1 VIVSHRHWHY
11 EDAVAE
17 CDRWVMPKSVVRR
30 VFMKDMNQEERITL
44 DALGR
49 GTEDRSRARLMIV
62 LTGELRATVLGRC
75 RTLLPGAIVGTE
87 RVDQLLTHGGEGLTL
102 SIDWKS
108 EEPFHGGAHLGP
120 RALQTL
126 RALSASIRDHHPS
139 DAELMGDMT
148 VVHELLR
155 AEGID
160 IATFLEPVAQSQP
173 DDQRTMNALDT
184 ILSNLHRSPSAADW
198 ETLTGTSRRTFT
210 RRTHSVHQEYNLF
223 GLRRQTDWRSV
234 RDFSRLLT
242 STLFLTHKNATVASV
257 AKAVGYRSAAALCSA
272 YAQARLPPPGKV
284 RALAASG

>member
-1 VIVSHRHWHY
+1 
-11 EDAVAE
+11 
-17 CDRWVMPKSVVRR
+17 
-30 VFMKDMNQEERITL
+30 MKGMNQEERITL

-62 LTGELRATVLGRC
+62 LTGELRATVLGRSH
-75 RTLLPGAIVGTE
+75 TLLPGAIVGTE
-87 RVDQLLTHGGEGLTL
+87 RVDQLLTHGGEGLFL
-102 SIDWKS
+102 SIDWES
-108 EEPFHGGAHLGP
+108 EDPIHGGAHLGP
-120 RALQTL
+120 RALHTL

-139 DAELMGDMT
+139 DAEVRGDMT

-173 DDQRTMNALDT
+173 DDQRTMNALDA
-184 ILSNLHRSPSAADW
+184 ILSNLHRSPSTADW

-210 RRTHSVHQEYNLF
+210 RRTHSVHQEYSLF

-234 RDFSRLLT
+234 RDFSRLHT

-284 RALAASG
+284 RTLAASG